1 MAMDVECPRY
11 RHAHHILQHVRQ
23 WMEDNP
29 DHLDVLIK
37 LEDGLVLSHSLLLGA
52 VSPFLAENLKGVSD
66 PLIII
71 PNLSSYDLQVFF
83 QSIFDNSVLDEHIPI
98 LRQVC
103 QELRVPER
111 LLPNQIFNK
120 ASYPSLDLLVSAT
133 TFSQQNGKDINLH
146 GLPDDLPSPP
156 SMTGCEDEP
165 STLKM
170 ILTGAESNNRIF
182 SPCPMEDVLDDEEP
196 RSKSP
201 FFTPDD
207 LQIWMNDTRH
217 NANTMIDDPYEESL
231 SSTPP
236 PFSQDF
242 DTLPFLSEDP
252 VSCKK
257 GLRKCHFC
265 PNTYRHIRGR
275 NLHML
280 SKHRTDCQA
289 SGILFDC
296 DFCADHFITQTGRD
310 RHLQIVHD
318 LKLEDMRQKPE
329 APKREP
335 TLSTPCLYCQSR
347 FVDCQALRAHV
358 KSNHPLNLLCCLM
371 CGQPHESKEALY
383 NHIQVHVS
391 DAKNIFYTCKHCHTN
406 FSVKYELRTH
416 IRRQHMPDPTYICNF
431 CGQGFFNVKY
441 LENHISREHTHSQ
454 KLLLPCQHCDKKFR
468 YQGLLDRHVRSHL
481 GIKPFRCHVCEKKF
495 STNAILKNHQ
505 RNHMADSLAGR
516 LTFGCSLCSLTF
528 DFNDDFEKHLNST
541 AHKEKEVNE
550 KVAQIIRDVKLA
562 NMGTKYEAR
571 IRHAHFILGSFHETK
586 KEGDVMIKCSN
597 GITTSHALFLASASE
612 LLRNYFVGIAS
623 TDLKDPMLILPD
635 VSVQE
640 FDEFADH
647 CLVGNHFE
655 QNQLP
660 SVLKV
665 LHVFQAEHGLQDWLE
680 SWIQDKEKPASIV
693 PEEFEHLEQS
703 TNGSNQCHFCPKRYR
718 QVKAR
723 NTHMLADHLDQCKE
737 NGLFFKCHHCD
748 MSFTSV
754 DGRVKHENRTHPT
767 SKSNPVG
774 HGSHMDERL
783 GNRFDNI
790 RLLSDGTSQ
799 MKCMFNHDSCE
810 ERTFENFKAF
820 KAHWKQVHPDKD
832 RTCFICT
839 LECTDREALL
849 EHIQVHQGPEGRF
862 LPSCDSCDKK
872 FLADHAVIL
881 HKRDDHP
888 LKDTLYC
895 ELLRAE
901 ESHEHAFATKVHQKV
916 EEVMP
921 TLH

>member
-1 MAMDVECPRY
+1 MSLYKDVMPR
-11 RHAHHILQHVRQ
+11 
-23 WMEDNP
+23 
-29 DHLDVLIK
+29 
-37 LEDGLVLSHSLLLGA
+37 
-52 VSPFLAENLKGVSD
+52 
-66 PLIII
+66 
-71 PNLSSYDLQVFF
+71 
-83 QSIFDNSVLDEHIPI
+83 QSAYCS
-98 LRQVC
+98 
-103 QELRVPER
+103 
-111 LLPNQIFNK
+111 
-120 ASYPSLDLLVSAT
+120 
-133 TFSQQNGKDINLH
+133 
-146 GLPDDLPSPP
+146 
-156 SMTGCEDEP
+156 EDE
-165 STLKM
+165 
-170 ILTGAESNNRIF
+170 
-182 SPCPMEDVLDDEEP
+182 V
-196 RSKSP
+196 
-201 FFTPDD
+201 
-207 LQIWMNDTRH
+207 
-217 NANTMIDDPYEESL
+217 
-231 SSTPP
+231 
-236 PFSQDF
+236 
-242 DTLPFLSEDP
+242 
-252 VSCKK
+252 
-257 GLRKCHFC
+257 
-265 PNTYRHIRGR
+265 
-275 NLHML
+275 
-280 SKHRTDCQA
+280 
-289 SGILFDC
+289 
-296 DFCADHFITQTGRD
+296 
-310 RHLQIVHD
+310 
-318 LKLEDMRQKPE
+318 
-329 APKREP
+329 
-335 TLSTPCLYCQSR
+335 
-347 FVDCQALRAHV
+347 
-358 KSNHPLNLLCCLM
+358 
-371 CGQPHESKEALY
+371 
-383 NHIQVHVS
+383 
-391 DAKNIFYTCKHCHTN
+391 
-406 FSVKYELRTH
+406 
-416 IRRQHMPDPTYICNF
+416 
-431 CGQGFFNVKY
+431 
-441 LENHISREHTHSQ
+441 
-454 KLLLPCQHCDKKFR
+454 
-468 YQGLLDRHVRSHL
+468 
-481 GIKPFRCHVCEKKF
+481 
-495 STNAILKNHQ
+495 
-505 RNHMADSLAGR
+505 
-516 LTFGCSLCSLTF
+516 
-528 DFNDDFEKHLNST
+528 
-541 AHKEKEVNE
+541 
-550 KVAQIIRDVKLA
+550 

-703 TNGSNQCHFCPKRYR
+703 TNGKLSLVSIREDSPKPKKSQDTRKPLILMKSRSLEDDSMDQVENSSELPSPVASRQSVLGTGSNQCHFCPKRYR

-895 ELLRAE
+895 ELCGKGFKNAKFLLNHKQKHKNGLLQDYIFQCETLFDNGDVCGKTFQTQSNLQRHIRSHRNEKSFACDECGKAFVDSTRLKIHRWIHTGYTPYKCDLCDKGFRHSGHLKKHLIRDHEQTSSTKFQCLTCPKSFFYQYELRNHMNTHLRPKSTRRSKKSCPPSIE
-901 ESHEHAFATKVHQKV
+901 TLFECEKCQKSFETFPELEVHSQNHSNLKSHPTEQRQEIVFLNATDSAQNLEANQDQFVILYEMENH
-916 EEVMP
+916 
-921 TLH
+921 T